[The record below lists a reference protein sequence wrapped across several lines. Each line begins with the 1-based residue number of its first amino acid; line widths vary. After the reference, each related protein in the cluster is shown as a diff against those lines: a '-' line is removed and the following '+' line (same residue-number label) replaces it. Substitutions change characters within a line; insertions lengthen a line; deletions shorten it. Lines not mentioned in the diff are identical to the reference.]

1 MTAAPISREQ
11 VLQTSSGLP
20 GLPSIIFRIL
30 ESIDDPEANL
40 ALLTEDI
47 RLDPLI
53 TSRVISMA
61 NAASLHARRQHPIE
75 DLHTAIS
82 MIGLESVRGIAIT
95 CSFPKLCGDAAASVH
110 RDFIRHSI
118 SVSACCRELAQF
130 VDAPVHAETAA
141 ITGLLHDIGRLW
153 LLRFESE
160 RFMQALETA
169 ARLQRDITQME
180 QELLGCDHATIGFW
194 LAEHWQLPEWAC
206 LAIHRHHTPEQA
218 GTDALTALVH
228 VAEVLSH
235 ALELPG
241 YRHNRVTSLSAT
253 ACRRL
258 ELNWDV
264 YSQELF
270 SRIEAQSR
278 YAVRLL
284 E

>member
-1 MTAAPISREQ
+1 MTIAPISREQ
-11 VLQTSSGLP
+11 VLQSSHELP
-20 GLPSIIFRIL
+20 GLPTIIFRIL

-40 ALLTEDI
+40 AALAEEI

-53 TSRVISMA
+53 TSRVVSMA
-61 NAASLHARRQHPIE
+61 NAAALHARHQRPIE

-82 MIGLESVRGIAIT
+82 MIGLESVRSIAIT
-95 CSFPKLCGDAAASVH
+95 CCFPKLCGDDAATVH

-118 SVSACCRELAQF
+118 AVSACCRELAQF
-130 VDAPVHAETAA
+130 VDAPVPPETAA

-160 RFMQALETA
+160 RFMQALDSA
-169 ARLQRDITQME
+169 ARLKRDITQME
-180 QELLGCDHATIGFW
+180 QELLGCDHATIGLW
-194 LAEHWQLPEWAC
+194 LAEHWRLPQWAC
-206 LAIHRHHTPEQA
+206 LAIHRHHTPELA
-218 GTDALTALVH
+218 DDDALTALVH

-241 YRHNRVTSLSAT
+241 YRHNQVTHLSAA

-258 ELNWDV
+258 DLVWDNG
-264 YSQELF
+264 SQELF

-278 YAVRLL
+278 YANRLL
-284 E
+284 D